1 MTITS
6 DELPI
11 CHPDTG
17 FISVAG
23 DDACAFLQSIITA
36 NVEALPIGAC
46 RPTALLT
53 PQGRVLI
60 DMMVYRPA
68 SDRFLLR
75 SDAARRD
82 DLFTRLRRY
91 RLRRPIDLAIEPDI
105 RLVLLLGNQAAE
117 TIAIPMIMSCNDPRS
132 PALGSHCLVE
142 AQHLPAQLGAI
153 DRWHANRIAA
163 GVPEGSIDLTPER
176 ALMLEAGLDQLGAV
190 DFEKGCYVGQE
201 VTARTHYRGLVKR
214 RLVPL
219 TIAGEPP
226 AIDTDIMWQGTVIG
240 KSKTAAALKVPIASE
255 HGQTDAKSIC
265 LALLKLSDLHNILD
279 APADGDGPTTNGLM
293 VNGHAAAL
301 ALADWMQPLPRQAK
315 SQG

>member
-1 MTITS
+1 MTLTS

-23 DDACAFLQSIITA
+23 DEACAFLQSIITA
-36 NVEALPIGAC
+36 NVETLPIGAC
-46 RPTALLT
+46 RPAALLT

-68 SDRFLLR
+68 LSRFLIR
-75 SDAARRD
+75 SDMARRD

-91 RLRRPIDLAIEPDI
+91 RLRQPIDLTIEPDI
-105 RLVLLLGNQAAE
+105 RLVLLLGNQDAE
-117 TIAIPMIMSCNDPRS
+117 TTAIPMIMVSSDPRS
-132 PALGSHCLVE
+132 PQLGSHCLVE
-142 AQHLPAQLGAI
+142 ARHLPAQIGTI

-163 GVPEGSIDLTPER
+163 GVPEGSVDLTPER
-176 ALMLEAGLDQLGAV
+176 ALMLEAGLDRLGAV

-219 TIAGEPP
+219 TIAGDPP
-226 AIDTDIMWQGTVIG
+226 AIDSDIMWQGTVIG
-240 KSKTAAALKVPIASE
+240 KSKTAAALNVPITGT
-255 HGQTDAKSIC
+255 HGRMDAKSIC

-279 APADGDGPTTNGLM
+279 APANDDGLM
-293 VNGHAAAL
+293 INCHAARL
-301 ALADWMQPLPRQAK
+301 ALADWMQPLPRQGK
-315 SQG
+315 S